1 MRIAVASL
9 AIALAASAEGRAF
22 EGLDLETATAL
33 HQDRAGFVWVG
44 TRERLIRYDGYESVT
59 YEHDLADPRS
69 ISDNDIRSLFEDR
82 AGNLW
87 VATNTGGLNRLDP
100 ARRGFTSYRH
110 DPADARSLVHDSVY
124 AVAEDRDGK
133 LWVGTQGGLC
143 RLDPDSG
150 RFERFPAGS
159 GGPAHDWVIDLVVD
173 RDGVLWVG
181 TNGGGLNRR
190 DPATGTFR
198 ASGGPFAY
206 GLVEGDGAALWVA
219 NDVGVYRFDRA
230 LGSSTSV
237 PFEDGVGRIVTAL
250 AREPDGTVWAGT
262 FDAGLWYLAPGAP
275 ALRRQSIPGDGTPA
289 SASRIVDLLV
299 DAAGTV
305 WVGSWGTGLHRV
317 TRGARQFRETGL
329 ARDRF
334 DVTAVFGDRRGSL
347 WFGGGE
353 GGRGGNLRRVDADG
367 RVTDYRIDGA
377 PLALLDPGGGL
388 LWVGTTAGVRSLDLR
403 TGTVDTVEGVG
414 TPWVWDL
421 LADGGGSV
429 WIAAGDRGLL
439 RRDPAGTFERFV
451 PDPADP
457 ETISDSYPT
466 AVLEDRVGTIWIGTR
481 SGGLNTWDPR
491 TRKFTRH
498 LPDPGD
504 SQSLRHHNVTAILQD
519 RTGSVWVGTSG
530 GGLHRALPGAAQ
542 GPIRFRRFGEADGL
556 IDDNVVSLVEDDDGS
571 LWIGTRRGLSRLD
584 PERKAFV
591 NYDLRDGLPSPEFNV
606 GAAAAVGPRLV
617 FGTRRGV
624 LSIDRGTAFAPREP
638 SPTVLTSIRTLEGPL
653 ETAASIDVPWG
664 EALSFEAA
672 VLDFGE
678 RGRHR
683 YTYRLEGL
691 QDAWVELGTRR
702 EITFTHLDPG
712 TYVLRVRGRNDQ
724 GVWSEIPEPLK
735 IRIVPPFWM
744 TLGFRLLAASSV
756 VGLAW
761 AWHVRRTGRLERRN
775 RELETLQSELRVA
788 YSKLRGL
795 TRRLEAAKE
804 EERKHIAREMHDEM
818 GTALTTTKLNL
829 QLLGGAGP
837 DEAARRV
844 ADAIGLIDRMI
855 GHVREI
861 SLDLRPPLLDELG
874 LAAALRGY
882 LEALARRSGIAIE
895 LRADS
900 VPAGLPEDVAIAA
913 FRVAQEAVTNVLRH
927 GGASR
932 VLVELD
938 YDRARLELTVRDDGS
953 GFDVASAFER
963 AGSGRHL
970 GLLGMRERVE
980 AMGGTLEVESEP
992 GRGTRVHALLPID
1005 DGGTP

>member
-1 MRIAVASL
+1 MRIPAALL
-9 AIALAASAEGRAF
+9 AIALAASVEGHAF

-44 TRERLIRYDGYESVT
+44 TRERLIRYDGYESMT
-59 YEHDLADPRS
+59 YEHDLGDPRS
-69 ISDNDIRSLFEDR
+69 ISDNDIRSFFEDR

-100 ARRGFTSYRH
+100 LRRGFTSYRH
-110 DPADARSLVHDSVY
+110 DPADPRSLVHDSVY

-133 LWVGTQGGLC
+133 IWVGTQGGLC
-143 RLDPDSG
+143 RLDPVSG
-150 RFERFPAGS
+150 SFDRFPAGA
-159 GGPAHDWVIDLVVD
+159 GGPAHDWIIDLLVD

-206 GLVEGDGAALWVA
+206 GLVEGDDATLWVA

-230 LGSSTSV
+230 LGTV
-237 PFEDGVGRIVTAL
+237 TPIPFEDGGARVVTTL
-250 AREPDGTVWAGT
+250 SRETDGTLWAGT
-262 FDAGLWYLAPGAP
+262 FDTGIWYLAPGTR
-275 ALRRQSIPGDGTPA
+275 ALRRQPIPGDGTPPVVN
-289 SASRIVDLLV
+289 RIVDLMV
-299 DAAGTV
+299 DAGGTV

-317 TRGARQFRETGL
+317 TRGARQFREAGASL
-329 ARDRF
+329 GRA
-334 DVTAVFGDRRGSL
+334 DVTAVFEDRRGSL

-367 RVTDYRIDGA
+367 RVTSYSIDGA
-377 PLALLDPGGGL
+377 PLALLDRGGGR
-388 LWVGTTAGVRSLDLR
+388 LWVGTTSGLRSLDAR
-403 TGTVDTVEGVG
+403 TGRHDTVEGVG
-414 TPWVWDL
+414 ATWVWDL
-421 LADGGGSV
+421 IADRGGSV
-429 WIAAGDRGLL
+429 WIAAGERGLL
-439 RRDPAGTFERFV
+439 RRSADGTFERFV

-457 ETISDSYPT
+457 GTISDSYPISL
-466 AVLEDRVGTIWIGTR
+466 LEDREGTIWIGTR
-481 SGGLNTWDPR
+481 SGGLNTWSPR
-491 TRKFTRH
+491 TRAFTRH
-498 LPDPGD
+498 LPDPAD
-504 SQSLRHHNVTAILQD
+504 PESLRHHNVTAVVQD

-530 GGLHRALPGAAQ
+530 GGLHRAFRRTAD
-542 GPIRFRRFGEADGL
+542 GPIRFQRFGEAEGL
-556 IDDNVVSLVEDDDGS
+556 VDDNVVSLVEDDDGS

-584 PERKAFV
+584 PARKAFA

-606 GAAAAVGPRLV
+606 GAAAAAGPRLV

-624 LSIDRGTAFAPREP
+624 LSIDRATSFPPREP

-653 ETAASIDVPWG
+653 EPAASLEVRWG

-691 QDAWVELGTRR
+691 QEAWVELGTRR

-724 GVWSEIPEPLK
+724 GVWSEIPEPLR

-744 TLGFRLLAASSV
+744 TLWFRLLVVSSV

-761 AWHVRRTGRLERRN
+761 AWHVRRTGSLERRN
-775 RELETLQSELRVA
+775 RELERLQSELRVA
-788 YSKLRGL
+788 YGRLRGL

-804 EERKHIAREMHDEM
+804 EERKHIARELHDEM
-818 GTALTTTKLNL
+818 GTALTTMKLNL
-829 QLLGGAGP
+829 QLLGGSAPEEGT
-837 DEAARRV
+837 RRV
-844 ADAIGLIDRMI
+844 ADSIGLIDRMI
-855 GHVREI
+855 GHVREL

-882 LEALARRSGIAIE
+882 LEALSRRSGIGIE
-895 LRADS
+895 LRAEG
-900 VPAGLPEDVAIAA
+900 VPAALPDDVAIAA

-927 GGASR
+927 GGAGR
-932 VLVELD
+932 VEVDLG
-938 YDRARLELTVRDDGS
+938 YDRAGLELTVVDDGR
-953 GFDVASAFER
+953 GFDVAAAFER

-980 AMGGTLEVESEP
+980 AMGGSLAVESTP
-992 GRGTRVHALLPID
+992 GSGTRVHARLPLE
-1005 DGGTP
+1005 DGATP